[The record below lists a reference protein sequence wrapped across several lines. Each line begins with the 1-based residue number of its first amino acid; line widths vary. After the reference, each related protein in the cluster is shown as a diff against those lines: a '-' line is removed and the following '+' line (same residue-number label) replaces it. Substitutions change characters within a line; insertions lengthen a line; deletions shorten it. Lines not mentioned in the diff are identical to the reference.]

1 MLENIAE
8 IFLSLHLAYSRIYNL
23 NRREGLEPGTGGR
36 RDLLDERTARREASR
51 GLHRRR
57 SCRRAFRRAAA
68 SVPLYHTALLS
79 INVCGFVCVLLP
91 TQDLISMTGRPH
103 QPAKQ
108 NYSNASSARPP
119 WRATTCCSLSTTT
132 TGSPR
137 AAEGAGRSVAA
148 SPALPRLSR
157 GAYSSVS
164 SRPRRCSASPPRPPA
179 RASMVAAAGS
189 CPPAA
194 VERHR
199 GSRSSPRRGRRRRAR
214 PRGRSWRRAPGWRS
228 RGTSA
233 SCS

>member
-1 MLENIAE
+1 M
-8 IFLSLHLAYSRIYNL
+8 S
-23 NRREGLEPGTGGR
+23 
-36 RDLLDERTARREASR
+36 RDLLDERTGEASR
-51 GLHRRR
+51 GLRRRRSCVWAGARRR
-57 SCRRAFRRAAA
+57 SCRRSFRRAAA
-68 SVPLYHTALLS
+68 SVSLYHTALLS

-91 TQDLISMTGRPH
+91 TQDLISMTGGPH

-108 NYSNASSARPP
+108 NYSNASSARQP
-119 WRATTCCSLSTTT
+119 WHATKCCSLSTT

-137 AAEGAGRSVAA
+137 AAEGPGRSVAA
-148 SPALPRLSR
+148 SPALPRLSP

-164 SRPRRCSASPPRPPA
+164 LRPRRCSASPLRPPA

-199 GSRSSPRRGRRRRAR
+199 GSRSSPRRARRRRAL
-214 PRGRSWRRAPGWRS
+214 PRGRSWRCAPGWRS